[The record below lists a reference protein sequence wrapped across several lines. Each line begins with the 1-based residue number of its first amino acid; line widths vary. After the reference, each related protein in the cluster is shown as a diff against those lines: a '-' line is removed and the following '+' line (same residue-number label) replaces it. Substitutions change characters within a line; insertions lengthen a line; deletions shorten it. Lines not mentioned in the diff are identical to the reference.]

1 MAPDS
6 NSRTRTRTRTRT
18 HTHTHTH
25 THTRTRTRAE
35 PPRFLGEVVT
45 DGEDGAGAAV
55 TAESKLGELV

>member
-6 NSRTRTRTRTRT
+6 NSRTRTR
-18 HTHTHTH
+18 
-25 THTRTRTRAE
+25 TRTRTRAE

-45 DGEDGAGAAV
+45 DGEDGADTAV